1 MENARVLEERLKR
14 IIREVSNQT
23 GSEIKQNLLVELE
36 EEVTNIIRQNSQQEI
51 TRFLTLLKGAIH
63 QI

>member
-1 MENARVLEERLKR
+1 MENARILEERLKR

-23 GSEIKQNLLVELE
+23 GNEIKQNLLSDLE
-36 EEVTNIIRQNSQQEI
+36 KEVATIVRQNSHQEI

>member
-1 MENARVLEERLKR
+1 MENARILEERLKR

-23 GSEIKQNLLVELE
+23 GNEIKQDLLVDLE
-36 EEVTNIIRQNSQQEI
+36 KEVTTIVRQNSQQEV

>member
-1 MENARVLEERLKR
+1 MENARILEERLKR
-14 IIREVSNQT
+14 IIREVSNQI
-23 GSEIKQNLLVELE
+23 GNEIKQDLLVDLE
-36 EEVTNIIRQNSQQEI
+36 KEVTAIVRQNSQQEV

>member
-14 IIREVSNQT
+14 IIREVSNHT
-23 GSEIKQNLLVELE
+23 GNEIKQDLLVDLE
-36 EEVTNIIRQNSQQEI
+36 KEVTAIVRQNSQQEV

>member
-1 MENARVLEERLKR
+1 MENARILEERLKR

-23 GSEIKQNLLVELE
+23 GNEIKQDLLVDLE
-36 EEVTNIIRQNSQQEI
+36 KEVTAIVRQNSQQEV